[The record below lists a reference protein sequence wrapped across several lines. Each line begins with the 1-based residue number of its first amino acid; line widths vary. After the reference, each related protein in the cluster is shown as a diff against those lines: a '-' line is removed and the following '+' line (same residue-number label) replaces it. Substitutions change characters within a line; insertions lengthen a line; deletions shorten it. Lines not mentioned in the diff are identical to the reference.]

1 MNLEKTIK
9 ALIKVAAVAL
19 TSPATWAVAGQL
31 YANPVQRLLVQIAAL
46 VLVEGALLLGWHM
59 LDTNTNAAPAQ
70 RWLYAV
76 LTVVAYFVLW
86 MVAIRHGEGLAG
98 IGFRATLGVLIGY
111 SVIESGILAQ
121 IRLKQRADRD
131 ITKHLRV
138 RRALRFYAKADA
150 LHDLALTSSETQAL
164 RTAQHEARLKGIAL
178 HRKRMLEQ
186 VDLEDQQLSEELLSG
201 GQRRLGGPPPYPAL
215 AAQNSGFRNRQP
227 TKRDTMKELMKI
239 IAENPDITKKD
250 LAEQTGRAASTV
262 SKYLGELAERG
273 KLVEANTVS
282 GYVIHTSGRPTDS
295 SS

>member
-19 TSPATWAVAGQL
+19 TTPATWTVAGEL
-31 YANPVQRLLVQIAAL
+31 YTNPVQRLLVQIAAL
-46 VLVEGALLLGWHM
+46 ILVEGALLLGWHM
-59 LDTNTNAAPAQ
+59 LDTNINAAPAQ

-121 IRLKQRADRD
+121 IKLRQRADRD

-138 RRALRFYAKADA
+138 RRAMRFYAKADA
-150 LHDLALTSSETQAL
+150 LHDLARSSTEVQAL
-164 RTAQHEARLKGIAL
+164 REAQHDARLKSIAL
-178 HRKRMLEQ
+178 RRKRLLEQ
-186 VDLEDQQLSEELLSG
+186 VDLEDQHLSEELLNG
-201 GQRRLGGPPPYPAL
+201 GQKRLGPPSYPAL
-215 AAQNSGFRNRQP
+215 AAPNSGSRARQP
-227 TKRDTMKELMKI
+227 TKRDTMNELMEI
-239 IAENPDITKKD
+239 LADNPDITKKD

-262 SKYLGELAERG
+262 SKYLGELAKRG
-273 KLVEANTVS
+273 KLVEADTVS
-282 GYVIHTSGRPTDS
+282 GYDIQPNRDRTNSSG
-295 SS
+295 

>member
-19 TSPATWAVAGQL
+19 TSPATWTVAGEL
-31 YANPVQRLLVQIAAL
+31 YTNPVQRLLVQIAAL

-59 LDTNTNAAPAQ
+59 LDTNLNAAPAQ

-121 IRLKQRADRD
+121 IKLRQRADRD

-138 RRALRFYAKADA
+138 RRAMRFYAKTDA
-150 LHDLALTSSETQAL
+150 LHDLALTSSETQTL
-164 RTAQHEARLKGIAL
+164 RTARHEARLKGIAL
-178 HRKRMLEQ
+178 HRKRMLDQ
-186 VDLEDQQLSEELLSG
+186 VEIEDRQLSEELLNG
-201 GQRRLGGPPPYPAL
+201 GRNQLGGPPPYPAL
-215 AAQNSGFRNRQP
+215 AAQNSGIRGRKP
-227 TKRDTMKELMKI
+227 TKKDTMAELVEI
-239 IAENPDITKKD
+239 IADNPDITKKD
-250 LAEQTGRAASTV
+250 LAEQTGRATSTV

-273 KLVEANTVS
+273 ELAEADTVS
-282 GYVIHTSGRPTDS
+282 GYVIQLNGRRVDPFS
-295 SS
+295 